1 MKIYILE
8 IAYDDET
15 DEIEY
20 ICESLD
26 ESHKQPGV
34 TQEQILESEE
44 YWDEETMEIMRDSYS
59 SGKT

>member
-8 IAYDDET
+8 IAYNDET

-20 ICESLD
+20 ISESLD
-26 ESHKQPGV
+26 APAGV
-34 TQEQILESEE
+34 TTEMILECEE
-44 YWDEETMEIMRDSYS
+44 YWDEETMEVMRDSYS

>member
-8 IAYDDET
+8 IAYNDET

-20 ICESLD
+20 ISESLD
-26 ESHKQPGV
+26 GPAGV
-34 TQEQILESEE
+34 TQEMILECEE
-44 YWDEETMEIMRDSYS
+44 YWDVDTMEVMRDSYS

>member
-1 MKIYILE
+1 MKIYTLE
-8 IAYDDET
+8 IAYNDET

-20 ICESLD
+20 ICETVD
-26 ESHKQPGV
+26 EPSGI
-34 TQEQILESEE
+34 TQEQMLESEE

>member
-8 IAYDDET
+8 IAYNDET

-20 ICESLD
+20 ISESLD
-26 ESHKQPGV
+26 GPTGV
-34 TQEQILESEE
+34 TQEMILECEE
-44 YWDEETMEIMRDSYS
+44 YWDEDTMEVMRDSYS